1 LLYATK
7 GAQVIYSESS
17 GTCAEASIGSMAEC
31 FNFWFRMY
39 GKTYYGND
47 LPDILDLFMLRTCDM
62 QGLISGSGETHR
74 LATCIM

>member
-1 LLYATK
+1 
-7 GAQVIYSESS
+7 
-17 GTCAEASIGSMAEC
+17 
-31 FNFWFRMY
+31 MY